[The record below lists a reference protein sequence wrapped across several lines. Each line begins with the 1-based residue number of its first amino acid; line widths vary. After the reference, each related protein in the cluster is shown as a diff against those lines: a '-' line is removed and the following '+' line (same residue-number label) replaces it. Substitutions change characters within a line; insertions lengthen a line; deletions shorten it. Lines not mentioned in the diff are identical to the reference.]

1 MYEMLRSFSEVVF
14 VLGVLMLIAGIIVRQ
29 INDAREPYKGRVLG
43 TVVDIV
49 AGEPDRKGKALGI
62 HDYYYPVFA
71 YYAGGRLM
79 KEQYHKGSNPCE
91 FHLNQQFLLYYDTGK
106 PHHFKI
112 ATPGP
117 LKKWEQLLY
126 VSGIV
131 ALVCGVGCSLAFGL
145 RFTV

>member
-62 HDYYYPVFA
+62 HD
-71 YYAGGRLM
+71 
-79 KEQYHKGSNPCE
+79 
-91 FHLNQQFLLYYDTGK
+91 
-106 PHHFKI
+106 
-112 ATPGP
+112 
-117 LKKWEQLLY
+117 
-126 VSGIV
+126 
-131 ALVCGVGCSLAFGL
+131 
-145 RFTV
+145 